1 MSLMKE
7 MLQAGVHFGH
17 KKAFCNPQMNE
28 FIFGINHG
36 IHIIN
41 LEKTVPLFQDAVNFV
56 GKTVANCGKVM
67 FVGTKRQAQEIIE
80 TEATRCGMPFVSHRW
95 LGGMLTNY
103 KTVKQSIRRLSQL
116 EKMRDD
122 GTFESLTKK
131 ETLQNTRTIAK
142 LEKVLGGI
150 KEMGGIP
157 DAIVVIDSN
166 KEHIAIQEA
175 QKLGIKV
182 VSVVDTN
189 SNPEGID
196 YIIPGNDDAVKA
208 ISFYM
213 SKFAD
218 AIIDSQGLDKALEA
232 KGDAAEVKQAEDK
245 QELSTMSNISSKLV
259 KDLRER
265 TGAGMMEC
273 KKALVASEG
282 DIEKAAEEMR
292 ISGQAEADKKAS
304 RVAAEGVI
312 EAYSA
317 DGRAVL
323 IEINSETDFVARD
336 DSFKAFAA
344 AAVKASHAANAK
356 TVEEVLE
363 ADMGGQTVE
372 EARKNLVATM
382 GENIQVRRMKA
393 IESLNLGAY
402 IHGGKIGVVAA
413 LEGGEEDLAK
423 DVAMHIAAVN
433 PLVVSGE
440 DVPADIVQKEKDI
453 FTAQAQESGKP
464 AEIIEKMIGGRIR
477 KFLDEVSLLGQSFVK
492 NPDLKVEQLVK
503 QHNAKV
509 VSFIRLDVGEG
520 IEKKEE
526 DFAAEVMNQI
536 KG

>member
-17 KKAFCNPQMNE
+17 KKAFLNPQMNE

-36 IHIIN
+36 VHIIN

-56 GKTVANCGKVM
+56 GKTVANGGKVM
-67 FVGTKRQAQEIIE
+67 FVGTKRQAQNIIE

-103 KTVKQSIRRLSQL
+103 KTVKQSIKRLSQL

-131 ETLQNTRTIAK
+131 EILQNTRTIAK

-218 AIIDSQGLDKALEA
+218 AIIDAQGLDKVLEA
-232 KGDAAEVKQAEDK
+232 KGDTAEVKQAEDK
-245 QELSTMSNISSKLV
+245 
-259 KDLRER
+259 
-265 TGAGMMEC
+265 
-273 KKALVASEG
+273 
-282 DIEKAAEEMR
+282 
-292 ISGQAEADKKAS
+292 
-304 RVAAEGVI
+304 
-312 EAYSA
+312 
-317 DGRAVL
+317 
-323 IEINSETDFVARD
+323 
-336 DSFKAFAA
+336 
-344 AAVKASHAANAK
+344 
-356 TVEEVLE
+356 
-363 ADMGGQTVE
+363 
-372 EARKNLVATM
+372 
-382 GENIQVRRMKA
+382 
-393 IESLNLGAY
+393 
-402 IHGGKIGVVAA
+402 
-413 LEGGEEDLAK
+413 
-423 DVAMHIAAVN
+423 
-433 PLVVSGE
+433 
-440 DVPADIVQKEKDI
+440 
-453 FTAQAQESGKP
+453 
-464 AEIIEKMIGGRIR
+464 
-477 KFLDEVSLLGQSFVK
+477 
-492 NPDLKVEQLVK
+492 
-503 QHNAKV
+503 
-509 VSFIRLDVGEG
+509 
-520 IEKKEE
+520 
-526 DFAAEVMNQI
+526 
-536 KG
+536 